1 MKGKLIFIAWGS
13 IIIFLVL
20 TSCAVGQSGAGEV
33 VVRVDDTSGSHCID
47 ADTEKITLFLRRVFT
62 EKRRGIFTQDN
73 RAGVLVRT
81 QLSAANSDSNSSGQ
95 SSVQVP
101 SVDLVSVKDDNKGRV
116 SLALEYSVASGFVLT
131 QGTNATQSMDVYI
144 NLATVKGK
152 TSFGDVLDLAGQAL
166 QQIPLPPN
174 PYTQAGSKFL
184 KFANDAVNASVN
196 KDNAEQIAHIAM
208 KFNQG
213 AEPDLKKCG
222 SAGNERTGAV
232 AVLRSI
238 GAEGVPLIP
247 VTNTEK
253 LYCFRYSSGSTYELL
268 AAKRADDGSCPAP
281 SSFEGVPNDY
291 VMLLISAQPVKRAGG
306 KAVLPA
312 TFEAARKESEA
323 RCRNFKVSAA
333 ACGQ

>member
-1 MKGKLIFIAWGS
+1 MERKFRLIAGCSTLIFVV
-13 IIIFLVL
+13 F
-20 TSCAVGQSGAGEV
+20 TSCAVGQTGAGEV

-47 ADTEKITLFLRRVFT
+47 ADTENVTVFLRRVFT
-62 EKRRGIFTQDN
+62 ERRSGIFNKDN
-73 RAGVLVRT
+73 KAGVLVRT
-81 QLSAANSDSNSSGQ
+81 QLSAANSDPSSSGQ
-95 SSVQVP
+95 SAVQVP
-101 SVDLVSVKDDNKGRV
+101 SVDYVSVKDDNKGRV

-131 QGTNATQSMDVYI
+131 QGTNVTQSMDIYI

-152 TSFGDVLDLAGQAL
+152 TGFGDVLDLAGQAL

-184 KFANDAVNASVN
+184 KFANDAVNASVT
-196 KDNAEQIAHIAM
+196 KDNAEQIAHIAL

-213 AEPDLKKCG
+213 AEPDLKKCE

-238 GAEGVPLIP
+238 GTEGVPLIP

-268 AAKRADDGSCPAP
+268 AARRAGDGSCPAP

-291 VMLLISAQPVKRAGG
+291 VMMLISAQPVKKVGG

-312 TFEAARKESEA
+312 TVKAAQEESQA
-323 RCRNFKVSAA
+323 RCRNFTVPAG